1 MTSYRIVV
9 VGSGGTTF
17 SLSLSLVPPPCSLR
31 HTFWSTGVGKSAL
44 SIRFVQGD
52 FVQRYD
58 PTIEANYRKQVTV
71 DQDAVM
77 LDILDTAGQEE
88 YSVLREQYMRM
99 GDGFLLVCRF
109 LSIPPSLPSEP
120 SPPIIP
126 PLSPQHRCTAW

>member
-9 VGSGGTTF
+9 VGSGG
-17 SLSLSLVPPPCSLR
+17 SLSFTQR
-31 HTFWSTGVGKSAL
+31 HTTALPCDTPHPPTGVGKSAL

-99 GDGFLLVCRF
+99 GDGFLLVCQIPSRPICHSQATHAD
-109 LSIPPSLPSEP
+109 LSHPIPPT
-120 SPPIIP
+120 IP
-126 PLSPQHRCTAW
+126 HRCTVW